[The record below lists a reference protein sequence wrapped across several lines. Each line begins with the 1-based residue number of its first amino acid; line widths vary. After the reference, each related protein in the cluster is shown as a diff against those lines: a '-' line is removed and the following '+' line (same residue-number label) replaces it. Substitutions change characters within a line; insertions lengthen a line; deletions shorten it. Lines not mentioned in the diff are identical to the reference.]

1 MCSRIEGLRLC
12 RSWFALGGEYLE
24 DKTHMHDHTPAPKA
38 VRLSGDLE
46 TISASSPDIVL
57 KLSDGSQVLARM
69 GVHEPDQLR
78 ELFGKRVVVSGVAQ
92 YRASGQ
98 LLRLDVESIRPVRP
112 GDRLFETM
120 TTAPV
125 MRPVGASVA
134 QDATSGVAAFFGTW
148 PGEETEE
155 ELLGALEAI
164 G

>member
-1 MCSRIEGLRLC
+1 
-12 RSWFALGGEYLE
+12 
-24 DKTHMHDHTPAPKA
+24 MHNHTPAPKA
-38 VRLSGDLE
+38 VRLSADLE

-57 KLSDGSQVLARM
+57 KLSDGSEVLARM
-69 GVHEPDQLR
+69 EVHEPDQLR
-78 ELFGKRVVVSGVAQ
+78 ELFGERVVVSGIAQ

-98 LLRLDVESIRPVRP
+98 LLRLEIESISPARR

-120 TTAPV
+120 TTAL

-148 PGEETEE
+148 PGEETDE